1 MAATRRRRAL
11 SPRLTLKVSGREIR
25 PGRIPISDL
34 LTVFPHDPLP
44 TDAGSFF
51 RGWSLDQ
58 LARLQGVD
66 PGTDPLVLAGGWPD
80 DDDVDE
86 ALADIYGQ
94 RE

>member
-1 MAATRRRRAL
+1 MLDADSV
-11 SPRLTLKVSGREIR
+11 SPL
-25 PGRIPISDL
+25 
-34 LTVFPHDPLP
+34 DPLA

-58 LARLQGVD
+58 LARLQSVD
-66 PGTDPLVLAGGWPD
+66 PVRVPTVLAGGWPD
-80 DDDVDE
+80 HDDVDE

>member
-1 MAATRRRRAL
+1 MAAAKHRRPPVPL
-11 SPRLTLKVSGREIR
+11 LTMKVSG
-25 PGRIPISDL
+25 PDL
-34 LTVFPHDPLP
+34 LLLRPLD
-44 TDAGSFF
+44 TTGSDAGSFF

-66 PGTDPLVLAGGWPD
+66 PVRDPAVLAGGWPD

-94 RE
+94 RQ

>member
-1 MAATRRRRAL
+1 MATKYHRASKPL
-11 SPRLTLKVSGREIR
+11 LTLKVTGPEIR
-25 PGRIPISDL
+25 PGRIPIPNLRVTSPL
-34 LTVFPHDPLP
+34 DPLA

-66 PGTDPLVLAGGWPD
+66 PVRDPASLAGGWPD

-86 ALADIYGQ
+86 MLADIYGQ

>member
-1 MAATRRRRAL
+1 MAANKHRRPPAPL
-11 SPRLTLKVSGREIR
+11 FTLKVSGPEIR
-25 PGRIPISDL
+25 PGRIPIPDL
-34 LTVFPHDPLP
+34 RVTSPLDPLA
-44 TDAGSFF
+44 TDSGSFF

-66 PGTDPLVLAGGWPD
+66 PVRDPAGLAGGWPD

-86 ALADIYGQ
+86 MLADIYGQ